1 MVAKLQNL
9 IPAQDNID
17 VVRDK
22 IATILA
28 EETASQQAYAIADGK
43 DPEDYKIRVLLE
55 SSNPIAKYQQQEVS
69 DRSPIVN
76 VWLDGYN
83 VVQSSSNSQ
92 ELVLLAT
99 YNIDIYGYGVSKD
112 AAQGHE
118 PGDKAAALRA
128 QSGLRLV
135 RNILLSGYY
144 RYLDLRGI
152 VSMRDIESVN
162 AFQPEILGQAVQK
175 VQGLRMALTV
185 KLREASPEY
194 QGANLE
200 IVHVDVL
207 RDSDDF
213 VLAQAEYDYTTP

>member
-1 MVAKLQNL
+1 MAAKLQNL

-22 IATILA
+22 LAVILA
-28 EETASQQAYAIADGK
+28 EETASQQALASAASQ
-43 DPEDYKIRVLLE
+43 DPDDYKIRVLLE

-76 VWLDGYN
+76 IWMDGYN
-83 VVQSSSNSQ
+83 IVQSSSNSQ
-92 ELVLLAT
+92 DLVIIAT
-99 YNIDIYGYGVSKD
+99 YNIDIYGYGISKD
-112 AAQGHE
+112 AAVGHE
-118 PGDKAAALRA
+118 PGDKAAAIRA

-152 VSMRDIESVN
+152 VSQRGIESVN

-175 VQGLRMALTV
+175 VQALRMALTV
-185 KLREASPEY
+185 KLKETSPEY
-194 QGANLE
+194 QGDNLE

-207 RDSDDF
+207 RDSDGF